1 MINNGNLTN
10 NLTSYLVESYTKAM
24 AGKIY
29 RDKIYIIKDIIS
41 LLAEYG
47 TLNQTALVSYSGL
60 NLKKHKHILDSLEQR
75 GFISKS
81 VLEEGKRTITLYK
94 ATAKGIEF
102 CRMIIEPYEELFPR
116 KSTDQNK
123 LSLLILV

>member
-1 MINNGNLTN
+1 LGPIQ
-10 NLTSYLVESYTKAM
+10 
-24 AGKIY
+24 KILGSKSY
-29 RDKIYIIKDIIS
+29 RDKIYIIKDVIS

-47 TLNQTALVSYSGL
+47 ELNQTALVSYSGL
-60 NLKKHKHILDSLEQR
+60 NLKKHKHILDGLEER
-75 GFISKS
+75 GLVSKS
-81 VLEEGKRTITLYK
+81 VKEDGKRTITVYK

-116 KSTDQNK
+116 KSAEPKNK